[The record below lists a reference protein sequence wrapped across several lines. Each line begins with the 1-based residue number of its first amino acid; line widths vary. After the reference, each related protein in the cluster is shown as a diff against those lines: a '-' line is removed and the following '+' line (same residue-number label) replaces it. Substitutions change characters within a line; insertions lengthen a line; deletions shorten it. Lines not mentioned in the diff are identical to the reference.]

1 MQPNRSVSWLR
12 QSGVLL
18 AIALLMS
25 LAALWNG
32 QAFFYPDT
40 PTYLRGAEMGASRVL
55 GPAAFKPWL
64 PVPQAEPAPGAS
76 TSGPAQPPKR
86 IKPLTS
92 IEDKVVLAGRSV
104 YYGAL
109 AYAGYLAGN
118 MWLTVAVQAL
128 AVAYVLQLLMGRLW
142 GFSGRQTIFVAAA
155 LSLAT
160 PLGVYTGFLMPDVF
174 APLVILCIGTL
185 AVYWQQLGRGQR
197 WMLALILLFGLCAHA
212 SHVALAALLLV
223 LALAARW
230 LGRRWRGLSAAAL
243 VVTACCIAG
252 AVAAEWAFGKA
263 VTVAVGASPL
273 RLPHPM
279 ARLIDLGPGTAY
291 LQQHCPA
298 SGFAACAY
306 LQNYPTAW
314 DDFLFSTDPAK
325 GAFALADVAT
335 KRRLSEEQLRF
346 AREVIR
352 FDPAGVASGIG
363 VDVLR
368 QLVNFRV
375 DVAGYGSRGLAMFEG
390 RVPDDIF
397 ASMQASRAASEQ
409 APLNNWLT
417 LSTYALVL
425 ASLAVLANSWLRP
438 GTPVSALVG
447 SAGAID
453 PARRLFADFVWT
465 VVAGV
470 VANAVVCATL
480 ASSMDRFQARVVW
493 LLPFVAL
500 AVLVRA
506 NASRSRRARPGNLS
520 MPSPV
525 SLLQRG
531 NPQRSMPF
539 QTP

>member
-1 MQPNRSVSWLR
+1 MQSNRSTSWLH

-18 AIALLMS
+18 AVALL
-25 LAALWNG
+25 LCLTALWNG

-55 GPAAFKPWL
+55 GPAALKPWL
-64 PVPQAEPAPGAS
+64 PAPQADASPGAS
-76 TSGPAQPPKR
+76 VPDADGPPKR
-86 IKPLTS
+86 MKPLTS

-109 AYAGYLAGN
+109 VYAGFLAGN

-142 GFSGRQTIFVAAA
+142 GFGSLQTIAIAAA
-155 LSLAT
+155 LSLLT

-174 APLVILCIGTL
+174 APLVILCIGML
-185 AVYWQQLGRGQR
+185 AVYWQQLGRSHR
-197 WMLALILLFGLCAHA
+197 WMLSLILLFGLCVHA

-223 LALAARW
+223 AALAARW
-230 LGRRWRGLSAAAL
+230 LSSRWRGLSMAAL

-252 AVAAEWAFGKA
+252 AVAAEWAFSKA
-263 VTVAVGASPL
+263 VTMAVGAPPM

-279 ARLIDLGPGTAY
+279 ARLIDLGPGTVY
-291 LQQHCPA
+291 LRQHCPE

-306 LQNYPTAW
+306 LQNYPTTW

-335 KRRLSEEQLRF
+335 KRRLSDEQIRF
-346 AREVIR
+346 VGEVVR
-352 FDPAGVASGIG
+352 FDPLGVARGIG

-375 DVAGYGSRGLAMFEG
+375 DISAYGSSGLAMYEG
-390 RVPDDIF
+390 RVPASIF
-397 ASMQASRAASEQ
+397 AGMQASRAASQQ

-417 LSTYALVL
+417 LSTYTLVL
-425 ASLAVLANSWLRP
+425 AALLV
-438 GTPVSALVG
+438 LVG
-447 SAGAID
+447 GWMRSSSNAPSPAD
-453 PARRLFADFVWT
+453 PQRRLFADFVWF
-465 VVAGV
+465 VATGV
-470 VANAVVCATL
+470 VANAVICATL
-480 ASSMDRFQARVVW
+480 ASSLDRFQSRVIW
-493 LLPFVAL
+493 LLPFLAL
-500 AVLVRA
+500 AALVRA
-506 NASRSRRARPGNLS
+506 YAHRALVARPRDHS
-520 MPSPV
+520 MPSDV

-531 NPQRSMPF
+531 NQQPSPPRS
-539 QTP
+539 